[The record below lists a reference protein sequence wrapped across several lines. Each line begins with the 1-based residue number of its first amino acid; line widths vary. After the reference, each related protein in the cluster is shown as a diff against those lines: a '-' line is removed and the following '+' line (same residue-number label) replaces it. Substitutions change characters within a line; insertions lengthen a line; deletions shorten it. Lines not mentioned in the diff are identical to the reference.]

1 LRAVIG
7 LGNPGKKYVLTR
19 HNVGFM
25 FIDFLANKLNLFNFK
40 KENNYH
46 YFEGSIDSNNFILAK
61 PQTFVNLSGISVIEV
76 MDNFDLNL
84 EDILIVYDD
93 LNIDNGKYKVNLSG
107 KDGGHNGIKS
117 IIEELNSKD
126 FARFR
131 IGIGNNFN
139 KGEMIDYVLGK
150 FSKLELEN
158 LKFIFD
164 DGVLL
169 ATSFIKNGN
178 KELLNIFS
186 KIKMKNIFTKE
197 N

>member
-1 LRAVIG
+1 MRAIIG
-7 LGNPGKKYVLTR
+7 LGNPGKKYELTR

-25 FIDFLANKLNLFNFK
+25 FIDYLVEKLNLPKIK
-40 KENNYH
+40 KEKDYH
-46 YFEGSIDSNNFILAK
+46 YFEGNLESKKFILIK
-61 PQTFVNLSGISVIEV
+61 PQTFVNLSGIAVIEV

-139 KGEMIDYVLGK
+139 KGEMIDFVLSK
-150 FSKLELEN
+150 FSKIELEN
-158 LKFIFD
+158 LKLVFQ

-169 ATSFIKNGN
+169 STAFIKNGPN
-178 KELLNIFS
+178 ELLNTFS
-186 KIKMKNIFTKE
+186 QIKMKSN
-197 N
+197 